1 MKESV
6 LLNVIGHP
14 GAGKSEVCKRLKDQ
28 WGFEIYSPSGLIRDF
43 ANRKGLTPKGREDFS
58 RCHELMIDADPLA
71 FMRPILGRGV
81 LRLCADGLRSPL
93 DAQRLKNFGGH
104 IISLTASRE
113 TRYDRVTRDSE
124 RTASRAPLSFEKFCD
139 DEMAD
144 NHTDPR
150 LTNTQAVIDIA
161 DFNIDTDYLSMQEVI
176 SRIDA
181 ITADLLEPKSHT
193 PSPS

>member
-1 MKESV
+1 
-6 LLNVIGHP
+6 
-14 GAGKSEVCKRLKDQ
+14 
-28 WGFEIYSPSGLIRDF
+28 
-43 ANRKGLTPKGREDFS
+43 
-58 RCHELMIDADPLA
+58 MIDEDPLA
-71 FMRPILGRGV
+71 FMRSLSGREA

-93 DAQRLKNFGGH
+93 DAQRLKTSAG
-104 IISLTASRE
+104 ISLAASRE
-113 TRYDRVTRDSE
+113 TRYNRVTRDSE

-150 LTNTQAVIDIA
+150 LTNTQAVINMA
-161 DFNIDTDYLSMQEVI
+161 DFNINTDYLSLQEVI

-181 ITADLLEPKSHT
+181 ITADLLEPKNHR